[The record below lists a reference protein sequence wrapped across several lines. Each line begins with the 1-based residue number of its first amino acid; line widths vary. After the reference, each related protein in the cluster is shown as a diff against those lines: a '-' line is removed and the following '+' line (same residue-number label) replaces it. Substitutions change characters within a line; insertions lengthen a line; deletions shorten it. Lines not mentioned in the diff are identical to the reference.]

1 MFHIMERK
9 HRLSIILPVFG
20 EIPLHPTVAFEEL
33 KMKEGPLW
41 AQFFKYGLCGVL
53 STFVLVL
60 VVGMFQFYAPEFM
73 SDQLPVE
80 QRQVNLRIALF
91 SAFVPANL
99 FAYFT
104 NRWLVFTPGKYG
116 FWSEIGIFT
125 LISIISFIGGEVGK
139 IWMVNFGFANW
150 VAAGAFAVSSALV
163 NFVARKFL
171 VFAR

>member
-1 MFHIMERK
+1 MATERK
-9 HRLSIILPVFG
+9 HKLSLIIPVFG
-20 EIPLHPTVAFEEL
+20 EIPLHPAIAYEEL
-33 KMKEGPLW
+33 KMREGPLW

-53 STFVLVL
+53 STVVLVTVL
-60 VVGMFQFYAPEFM
+60 LLFEFYAPQFM
-73 SDQLPVE
+73 SDALPVE
-80 QRQVNLRIALF
+80 QRQANLRIALF

-139 IWMVNFGFANW
+139 IWMVNAGFPNW

-171 VFAR
+171 VFSR

>member
-1 MFHIMERK
+1 MKRK
-9 HRLSIILPVFG
+9 HKLSIIVPVFG
-20 EIPLHPTVAFEEL
+20 EIPLHPEVAFEEL

-53 STFVLVL
+53 STVILVL
-60 VVGMFQFYAPEFM
+60 VMLMFQLFAPDFM
-73 SDQLPVE
+73 SNDLPVE
-80 QRQVNLRIALF
+80 DRQVNLRIALF

-116 FWSEIGIFT
+116 FWREIGVFT

-139 IWMVNFGFANW
+139 VWMVNWGFANW
-150 VAAGAFAVSSALV
+150 AAAMAFAVSSAMV

>member
-1 MFHIMERK
+1 MKRK
-9 HRLSIILPVFG
+9 HKLSIVVPVFG
-20 EIPLHPTVAFEEL
+20 EIPLHPTIAFEEL
-33 KMKEGPLW
+33 KLREGPLW

-53 STFVLVL
+53 STTVMVMVLL
-60 VVGMFQFYAPEFM
+60 LFQFYMPEFM
-73 SDQLPVE
+73 SDDLPIE
-80 QRQVNLRIALF
+80 QRQWNLRIALF

-104 NRWLVFTPGKYG
+104 NRWLVFTSGKYG

-125 LISIISFIGGEVGK
+125 LISIISFSGGEIGK
-139 IWMVNFGFANW
+139 VWMVNAGFANW
-150 VAAGAFAVSSALV
+150 AAAGAFAVSSALV